1 MNLWL
6 RLLRVLIA
14 SFFRPRL
21 DFTDTSELHFRVMPH
36 DLDINIHMNNARYFA
51 LMDLGRFDLIVRSG
65 LWRTMLRD
73 RRQAVIGSALVRFRR
88 PLKPFQPVTLT
99 SRLLCWDEKWLYIE
113 HRLDSKGVLACHTVV
128 RGAFVGAG
136 GVVPPTVIVA
146 ALGSS
151 KTSPPL
157 PAWIAAWTQA
167 EGGLEPQP
175 NLTVAKETA
184 ACAR

>member
-21 DFTDTSELHFRVMPH
+21 DFTDTSELRFRVMPH

-51 LMDLGRFDLIVRSG
+51 LMDLGRFDLIARTG
-65 LWRTMLRD
+65 MWRLVLR
-73 RRQAVIGSALVRFRR
+73 RRWQPVIGSAIVRFRR
-88 PLKPFQPVTLT
+88 PLKPFQPVTLS
-99 SRLLCWDEKWLYIE
+99 SRVFGWDEKWLYIE
-113 HRLDSKGVLACHTVV
+113 HRLDSRGVLACHTVV
-128 RGAFVGAG
+128 RGAFVGQG
-136 GVVPPTVIVA
+136 GVVPPSGIVA
-146 ALGSS
+146 LLGPDRP
-151 KTSPPL
+151 SPPL

-167 EGGLEPQP
+167 EAGLEPQP
-175 NLTVAKETA
+175 DLSVAKEAA